1 MLAKHE
7 LAALIGA
14 YAGLDVACGRIGA
27 RVDVRNQ
34 RQAGQMFAPGTG
46 RQVCRH
52 IGVVVHVGIGQ
63 AELEQL
69 ALKQAS
75 QVKLV
80 GVGGNLGLVCRIGLS
95 GDAAVP
101 DKPINHI
108 AHTLLLLKETGRETC
123 RARHGNL
130 ANHTTVQARWPC
142 FEL

>member
-14 YAGLDVACGRIGA
+14 HAGLDVACRCIGA

-34 RQAGQMFAPGTG
+34 CQTGQMLAPSAGG
-46 RQVCRH
+46 QVRRH

-63 AELEQL
+63 AEFEQL
-69 ALKQAS
+69 ALKQAG
-75 QVKLV
+75 QVELV
-80 GVGGNLGLVCRIGLS
+80 GVGRNLGLVCRVGLS

-108 AHTLLLLKETGRETC
+108 AHTLLLLKEAGRETC

-130 ANHTTVQARWPC
+130 ANHTTVQAY
-142 FEL
+142 